1 MLSYQQNYFNTCVKL
16 TRELWERVA
25 GDPSL
30 QKNVHNCTDIY
41 SRLGKG
47 AAYDAQKKKLPL
59 VMFCCTFDPNK
70 GPKKDKPLNT
80 WRCQS
85 AVNIN
90 GLFMYDADELREKHN
105 TTPKELFDKI
115 PQWLFDGKE
124 CPRILYAGMT
134 PSGDGLR
141 IVATCDVEKGNLADH
156 QQWLGTLLGVPCD
169 KSVKD
174 ASRGSFMV
182 SKDYVYYLSDELFT
196 YNNELYYERYNNCY
210 RSGNTAAL
218 NSTNSSTVPVFW
230 SGWPTCCCEE
240 RSGC

>member
-1 MLSYQQNYFNTCVKL
+1 MLSYQQNYFNPCVEL

-30 QKNVHNCTDIY
+30 QETVHNCTDIY

-59 VMFCCTFDPNK
+59 VMFCCTFDPNNGAK
-70 GPKKDKPLNT
+70 GKQPLDT

-90 GLFMYDADELREKHN
+90 GLFMYDADELRKKHN

-182 SKDYVYYLSDELFT
+182 SKDYVYYISEELFT

-210 RSGNTAAL
+210 RSGNTAADRK
-218 NSTNSSTVPVFW
+218 SVV
-230 SGWPTCCCEE
+230 
-240 RSGC
+240 